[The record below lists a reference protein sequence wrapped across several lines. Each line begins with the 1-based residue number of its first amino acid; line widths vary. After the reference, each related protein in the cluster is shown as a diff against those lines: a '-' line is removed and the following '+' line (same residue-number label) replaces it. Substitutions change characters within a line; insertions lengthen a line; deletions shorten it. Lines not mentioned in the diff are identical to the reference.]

1 MPRAPNAL
9 SNASPTVR
17 QIYEELLA
25 ALKPLGPFRQEVKKT
40 SIHLASGS
48 AFAGV
53 HPRKEY
59 LIVTIKAD
67 KPIRSAR
74 IAKSEQVSK
83 SRWHLDVKVSGSS
96 EIDAELLQWLK
107 TAYELCA

>member
-1 MPRAPNAL
+1 MRNCLPPSSRWGHFERSL
-9 SNASPTVR
+9 R
-17 QIYEELLA
+17 
-25 ALKPLGPFRQEVKKT
+25 KPPST
-40 SIHLASGS
+40 SRGS

-59 LIVTIKAD
+59 PIVTIKAE
-67 KPIRSAR
+67 KPIRSPR
-74 IAKSEQVSK
+74 IAKSEQVSR